1 MEEHYGWKVQRVKVR
16 YFDSVCHCRRKMYDY
31 MNEQNPMIAIV
42 DDDPDILDAM
52 RLLLEMEG
60 YAVVTVQKADSLK
73 SLIEK
78 GTLPNLILLDVLL
91 SGKDGRDVCQELKHQ
106 EETKHIP
113 IIIVSAH
120 PSAAK
125 NAIRYGAEDFI
136 AKPFNIDE
144 LLQKVK
150 KYMERSYFAN

>member
-1 MEEHYGWKVQRVKVR
+1 
-16 YFDSVCHCRRKMYDY
+16 
-31 MNEQNPMIAIV
+31 MNEQKAMIVIV

-60 YAVVTVQKADSLK
+60 YAVVTTQKADSLK
-73 SLIEK
+73 RLIEE

-91 SGKDGRDVCQELKHQ
+91 SGKDGRVVCQELKCQ
-106 EETKHIP
+106 EKIKNIP

-125 NAIRYGAEDFI
+125 NAMRYGAEDFI

-150 KYMERSYFAN
+150 KYVERPNFAN